1 MSEAG
6 SLRVLLVGAGKMG
19 GAMLGGWL
27 ANGIRPENVTVL
39 DPGPP
44 PEMAALIAE
53 KGIALNPDTS
63 DAPDVAVVAVKPQ
76 VMDEVLPKAVRHFG
90 PRTLLVSVA
99 AGKTIA
105 NLARHAGSTRP
116 IVRAMPNT
124 PAAIGR
130 GMSVLVANDHASPA
144 ERETATRLLS
154 ACGKTAWIED
164 EALMDAVTAVSG
176 SGPAYVFHLAECMAK
191 AGEAAGLD
199 PELAMLLARETVQG
213 AGELLHQSPEEP
225 ATLRKNVTSPGGTTA
240 AALSVLMGD
249 DGLEK
254 LMREAVAAAKKRG
267 QELGG

>member
-1 MSEAG
+1 MTVSA
-6 SLRVLLVGAGKMG
+6 VLLLGAGRMG
-19 GAMLGGWL
+19 GALLDGWL
-27 ANGIRPENVTVL
+27 KSDALHCVPVVL
-39 DPGPP
+39 EPQPSEALKALHAAGTISLNPPVAGGPP
-44 PEMAALIAE
+44 EIAV
-53 KGIALNPDTS
+53 I
-63 DAPDVAVVAVKPQ
+63 AVKPQ
-76 VMDEVLPKAVRHFG
+76 ILGETLVHLAPRLG
-90 PRTLLVSVA
+90 PETAILSIA

-105 NLARHAGSTRP
+105 AFQRSLGAGRR

-124 PAAIGR
+124 PAAIGQ
-130 GMSVLVANDHASPA
+130 GMTV
-144 ERETATRLLS
+144 
-154 ACGKTAWIED
+154 ACGSPGVGLALRERCLTLLRAVGDVAWIED